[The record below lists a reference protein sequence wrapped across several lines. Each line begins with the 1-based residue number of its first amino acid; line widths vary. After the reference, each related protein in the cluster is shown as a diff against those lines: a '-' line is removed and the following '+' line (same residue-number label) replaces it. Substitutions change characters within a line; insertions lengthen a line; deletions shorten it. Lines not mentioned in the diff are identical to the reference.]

1 MTIPNRKNSG
11 VLGVLLAGGDSSRFG
26 AENKLFVEIEGQSI
40 IKMATQN
47 LIDSEVESVKIV
59 TGYQAE
65 RVEEELSHFKT

>member
-40 IKMATQN
+40 IK
-47 LIDSEVESVKIV
+47 I
-59 TGYQAE
+59 
-65 RVEEELSHFKT
+65 